1 MEIRNL
7 VVSEVGETACK
18 LIEQYISLSSS
29 DTVVLD
35 TATSFNIDAL
45 NVNNASGVIN
55 LHKVNDINKIND
67 VFVAANNKL
76 EDKGIFIGTAETLPE
91 RKKRILNK
99 YPSTGR
105 IYYFLDFIFK
115 RIFPKL
121 WFTKSLYHFITAD
134 RNRAISKAEILGR
147 LIFCGFTIL
156 QEEEINNRLFFIAQK
171 TEKYQPKPK
180 PPYGLIFKMNRIGYY
195 GHTISIYKLRTM
207 HPYAEYL
214 QEYIY
219 RKYDLKDG
227 GKFKNDFRITEWG
240 HVLRAFWIDELPMLY
255 NLIKG
260 ELKLVGV
267 RPLSKHYLSLYSKE
281 LIELRSHFKPGLVP
295 PFYLDLPN
303 NLNEIMASE
312 TRYLLAYSKTP
323 IQTNFKYFFGALKNI
338 VFRKVRSN

>member
-1 MEIRNL
+1 MEIKNL
-7 VVSEVGETACK
+7 VIKEVGEKVCK
-18 LIEQYISLSSS
+18 LIEQYVSLSTS
-29 DTVVLD
+29 DTIILD

-45 NVNNASGVIN
+45 NVNNVSGMIN

-67 VFVAANNKL
+67 VFIAANNKL
-76 EDKGIFIGTAETLPE
+76 EEKGIFIGTAETLPE
-91 RKKRILNK
+91 RKKRILDK

-147 LIFCGFTIL
+147 LVFCGFTIL
-156 QEEEINNRLFFIAQK
+156 QEEEINNRLFFITQK
-171 TEKYQPKPK
+171 TEKYRPKPK
-180 PPYGLIFKMNRIGYY
+180 PSYGLIFKMNRIGCY
-195 GHTISIYKLRTM
+195 GNMISIYKLRTM

-295 PFYLDLPN
+295 PFYLDLPD
-303 NLNEIMASE
+303 NLNEIIASE
-312 TRYLLAYSKTP
+312 TRYLHAYNDTP

-338 VFRKVRSN
+338 VIKKVRSN